1 MPSEKLEYSDRK
13 VSKQQAQMQ
22 EAECWQGLGCTGL
35 ASVLLA
41 PAVYRPG
48 EQSLFKSYFFVVLF
62 AFGGSFSFGA
72 CY

>member
-48 EQSLFKSYFFVVLF
+48 EQSLFKSYFL
-62 AFGGSFSFGA
+62 
-72 CY
+72 